1 MLMLHRPPRD
11 DAPPDVLPADAAKR
25 TIPDFAVFAAVV
37 ALCAGAVAFLVHAED
52 QRVVLSALA
61 ACGLAWYAAA
71 RFRVIAAVER
81 GAGAHPW
88 PARLVLLG
96 ACAAVLVVLREDNFG
111 LLMLATVLIY
121 ATVCLGLTIQL
132 GYAGLTNFCAAAFLG
147 CGGYTAA
154 ALGRSEGLALP
165 DLAVILLGGGIAVA
179 IGSLLVLPL
188 LRTRGHYAA
197 LTTLA
202 FGVMFNVFLD
212 ANELLGGPQGLK
224 LAPITLFGWDFSQ
237 DITLFGLTFSFY
249 ASYVLLCLGLTA
261 FALALAGLL
270 DRSWIGI
277 RLDAVRLDEV
287 AAQVFGLRI
296 ARWKILAFTLGN
308 GLAGMAGV
316 IYAKMTGFI
325 APNNFTLGDSL
336 MMVSIVILGGIGNRW
351 GVLPAALIVV
361 LLPEKLQFIQE
372 YRLLLF
378 AVLVILVLV
387 LSPAGLLPRRTRTLT
402 AGRRA

>member
-1 MLMLHRPPRD
+1 MSQPP
-11 DAPPDVLPADAAKR
+11 ASAALPAVRSGAPAR
-25 TIPDFAVFAAVV
+25 SLPDFAIFAAVV
-37 ALCAGAVAFLVHAED
+37 ALSAGAVAFLVHAED
-52 QRVVLSALA
+52 QRVILA
-61 ACGLAWYAAA
+61 ALLGLGLAWAAAA
-71 RFRVIAAVER
+71 RLRVIAAVER
-81 GAGAHPW
+81 GSAAHPW
-88 PARLVLLG
+88 PARMVMAG
-96 ACAAVLVVLREDNFG
+96 ACAAVLVVLRQDNFG

-121 ATVCLGLTIQL
+121 ATTCLGLTIQL
-132 GYAGLTNFCAAAFLG
+132 GYAGLSNFAAAAFVG

-154 ALGRSEGLALP
+154 AFGRIEGLALP
-165 DLAVILLGGGIAVA
+165 DAAVILLGGVTAVA
-179 IGSLLVLPL
+179 VGSALILPV

-224 LAPITLFGWDFSQ
+224 LAPINLFGWDFSQ
-237 DITLFGLTFSFY
+237 DPVLFGVEFSFY
-249 ASYVLLCLGLTA
+249 ANYALLCLALTA
-261 FALALAGLL
+261 GALVLAGLL
-270 DRSWIGI
+270 DRSWMGI

-287 AAQVFGLRI
+287 AAQVFGLRV

-308 GLAGMAGV
+308 ALAGMAGAV
-316 IYAKMTGFI
+316 YAKMTGFI

-387 LSPAGLLPRRTRTLT
+387 LSPGGLLPRRTRTL
-402 AGRRA
+402 AGGAA

>member
-11 DAPPDVLPADAAKR
+11 DAPPDVLPAAAAKR
-25 TIPDFAVFAAVV
+25 TIPDFAIFAAVV
-37 ALCAGAVAFLVHAED
+37 ALCAAAVAFLVHAED

-88 PARLVLLG
+88 PARLMLLG

-154 ALGRSEGLALP
+154 ALGRSEGFALP
-165 DLAVILLGGGIAVA
+165 DLAVILLGGGVAVA

-224 LAPITLFGWDFSQ
+224 LTPISLFGWDFSQ